1 MTRQTLR
8 GGIRRAAAAAALA
21 WATTGCFASIAQ
33 VDEVR
38 DEVNVVRTETAAS
51 DSVRAMQMVQ
61 ILSNLRAINDSI
73 AALSTRLSRVR
84 ADAQGDIRGLRQEV
98 NQVQEIS
105 GQSQR
110 RLQEMRATLDQR
122 NRQPTPQSPTLTR
135 PAGDTVPA
143 PQSAVIQPAE
153 DAPGANELFQLGRDQ
168 LLRGGNRAARAAFA
182 DLLKRF
188 PSSELAADAQ
198 FYIAEAYAA
207 EGNTAAADSAY
218 AAVVSG
224 YGESPRASTALYKRG
239 VMQQTAGRTSAAR
252 RHYTELIR
260 RYPSSD
266 EAELARE
273 RLRLLT

>member
-8 GGIRRAAAAAALA
+8 GGIRRAAVAAALA
-21 WATTGCFASIAQ
+21 WATPGCFASIAQ

-73 AALSTRLSRVR
+73 AALSTRLNRVR

-122 NRQPTPQSPTLTR
+122 NRQPTPQSPPLTR
-135 PAGDTVPA
+135 AAGDTIPA
-143 PQSAVIQPAE
+143 PQSAVIRPAE

-182 DLLKRF
+182 DLLNRF

-207 EGNTAAADSAY
+207 EGNTAAADTAY
-218 AAVVSG
+218 ASVVSG

>member
-1 MTRQTLR
+1 MRQISR
-8 GGIRRAAAAAALA
+8 GGIGRAVAAAALA
-21 WATTGCFASIAQ
+21 WVTTGCFASVAQ
-33 VDEVR
+33 MDEVR
-38 DEVNVVRTETAAS
+38 DEVNVVRNETAAS

-73 AALSTRLSRVR
+73 AAISTRLNRVR
-84 ADAQGDIRGLRQEV
+84 ADAQGDVRSLRQEM

-110 RLQEMRATLDQR
+110 RIQEMRAALDQR
-122 NRQPTPQSPTLTR
+122 NRQATPQSAPPKR

-143 PQSAVIQPAE
+143 ARSAVTQPVE

-182 DLLKRF
+182 DLLNRF
-188 PSSELAADAQ
+188 PASELAADAQ
-198 FYIAEAYAA
+198 FYIAEAFAA
-207 EGNTAAADSAY
+207 EGNSAAADTAY
-218 AAVVSG
+218 ASVVSG

-239 VMQQTAGRTSAAR
+239 VMQQTAGRTTAAR